1 MIDEVL
7 SDASTRMGKSIE
19 TLKKDLA
26 TIRTGR
32 ASPAIV
38 DSIKVDYYGTPTPLK
53 QIATI
58 SAPESR
64 LLVIQPWDNST
75 IGEIKKAIQR
85 SELGLNPSSD
95 GNLIRLAIP
104 QLSEERRKE
113 LVKVVHKKTEDGRVA
128 LRNIRR
134 DALEM
139 LRELEREKEISQDEQ
154 KRAQEH
160 LQEITDNFIA
170 EAGKVAEAKETE
182 LLEI

>member
-1 MIDEVL
+1 
-7 SDASTRMGKSIE
+7 MGKTVE
-19 TLKKDLA
+19 ALKKDLA
-26 TIRTGR
+26 TVRTGR
-32 ASPAIV
+32 ATPALV
-38 DSIKVDYYGTPTPLK
+38 DSIKVEYYGAPTPLK

-58 SAPESR
+58 SAPEAR

-75 IGEIKKAIQR
+75 IGEINKAIQK
-85 SELGLNPSSD
+85 SDLGLNPSSD
-95 GNLIRLAIP
+95 GNLIRLSIP

-154 KRAQEH
+154 KRAQER
-160 LQEITDNFIA
+160 LQEITDKFIA
-170 EAGKVAEAKETE
+170 EAGKAAEAKEAE

>member
-1 MIDEVL
+1 MIEDVL
-7 SDASTRMGKSIE
+7 SDASSRMGKTIE
-19 TLKKDLA
+19 TLKRDLA
-26 TIRTGR
+26 TVRTGR
-32 ASPAIV
+32 ATPALV
-38 DSIKVDYYGTPTPLK
+38 DSIKVEYYGTPTPLK

-58 SAPESR
+58 SAPEAR

-95 GNLIRLAIP
+95 GNLIRLSIP
-104 QLSEERRKE
+104 PLSEERRKE
-113 LVKVVHKKTEDGRVA
+113 LVKVVHKKAEDGRVA

-139 LRELEREKEISQDEQ
+139 LRELEREKDISQDEQ
-154 KRAQEH
+154 KRAQER
-160 LQEITDNFIA
+160 LQEITDKFIA
-170 EAGKVAEAKETE
+170 EAGKAAEAKEAE

>member
-1 MIDEVL
+1 MIEDVL
-7 SDASTRMGKSIE
+7 SDASSRMGKTIE
-19 TLKKDLA
+19 SLKKDLA
-26 TIRTGR
+26 TVRTGR
-32 ASPAIV
+32 ATPALV
-38 DSIKVDYYGTPTPLK
+38 DSIRVDYYGAPTPLK

-58 SAPESR
+58 SAPEAR

-95 GNLIRLAIP
+95 GNLIRLSIP
-104 QLSEERRKE
+104 PLSEERRKE

-154 KRAQEH
+154 KRAQER
-160 LQEITDNFIA
+160 LQEITDKFIT
-170 EAGKVAEAKETE
+170 EAGEAAEAKEAE

>member
-1 MIDEVL
+1 MIEDVL
-7 SDASTRMGKSIE
+7 SDASSRMGKTIE
-19 TLKKDLA
+19 SLKKDLA
-26 TIRTGR
+26 TVRTGR
-32 ASPAIV
+32 ATPALV
-38 DSIKVDYYGTPTPLK
+38 DSITVDYYGAPTPLK

-58 SAPESR
+58 SVPEAR

-75 IGEIKKAIQR
+75 IGEIKKALQK

-95 GNLIRLAIP
+95 GNLIRLSIP
-104 QLSEERRKE
+104 PLSEERRKE

-139 LRELEREKEISQDEQ
+139 LREFEREKEISQDEQ
-154 KRAQEH
+154 KRAQER
-160 LQEITDNFIA
+160 LQEITDKFIA
-170 EAGKVAEAKETE
+170 EAGKAAEAKEAE